1 MLFKSKKS
9 KRIVSGVI
17 IGILIFAMVAGVAV
31 SFV

>member
-1 MLFKSKKS
+1 MFYNRKS
-9 KRIVSGVI
+9 KRIISGII